1 MSIDEKFTPS
11 SRQAIRSQIR
21 QRRGSLSTQE
31 QAKAAEQLLVA
42 FSQLDIVKKSQHI
55 GLYSSFDSELE
66 TKLLIEY
73 CWQQGKGVYL
83 PVLHPFHAGQLLFLR
98 YLPESPLVSNR
109 FGIFEPKLDVRAVQP
124 LKDMDLICTPLVA
137 FDAQGQR
144 LGMGGGF
151 YDRTLSAWIAL
162 KKDAEILGLAHDCQQ
177 VDILPTEAWDIPLPQ
192 ILTPSHYW
200 QWSQ

>member
-21 QRRGSLSTQE
+21 QRRGTLSTQVQTE
-31 QAKAAEQLLVA
+31 AAEQLLAA
-42 FSQLDIVKKSQHI
+42 FSQLHIVKKSQQI
-55 GLYSSFDSELE
+55 GLYLPFDGELE

-73 CWQQGKGVYL
+73 CWQQGKSVYL
-83 PVLHPFHAGQLLFLR
+83 PVLHPFHAGHLLFLR
-98 YLPESPLVSNR
+98 YLPESTLVSNR

-124 LKDMDLICTPLVA
+124 LKDMELICTPLVA
-137 FDAQGQR
+137 FDSQGQR

-151 YDRTLSAWIAL
+151 YDRTLSAWMVL
-162 KKDAEILGLAHDCQQ
+162 KKDPEVLGLAHDCQQ
-177 VDILPTEAWDIPLPQ
+177 VDTLPTEAWDIPLPQ

-200 QWSQ
+200 QW